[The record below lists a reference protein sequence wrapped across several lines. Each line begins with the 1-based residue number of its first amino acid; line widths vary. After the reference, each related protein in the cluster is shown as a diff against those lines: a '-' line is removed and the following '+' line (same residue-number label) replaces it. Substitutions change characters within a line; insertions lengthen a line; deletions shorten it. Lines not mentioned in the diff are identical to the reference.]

1 MKTHPFQG
9 QILELGE
16 IGVKKEIKKVKNKLY
31 GCLQRHRRGRFTG
44 GLFLRVARERSY
56 TQVKKGENELK
67 LERIITN

>member
-16 IGVKKEIKKVKNKLY
+16 IGLKKEIKKVKTNSMAVFR
-31 GCLQRHRRGRFTG
+31 RHRRGHSTG
-44 GLFLRVARERSY
+44 GLSLRVARERSY
-56 TQVKKGENELK
+56 TAVKQGENELK